1 MCLCII
7 FMNTDFWFCVSR
19 RKVKIVPVM
28 KTALEAET
36 QFPQL
41 IVVLMMIRSIFFLL
55 MTHCLCSYK
64 RLWVRF
70 SLVHHSV
77 LDSEQNKE
85 KWLDLAKQS
94 TGIGGSFK
102 NSRLLRCP
110 STSGGPWKP
119 RKCQV
124 RIIVCVIACCSASSL
139 LTSCTWGL
147 SRAQKA
153 EQGWAQ
159 DWRHDLKLLSC
170 CGYTSPIAENVCICW
185 ERHVLSRTQQ
195 SANTSGRY
203 CVPTSV
209 IT

>member
-55 MTHCLCSYK
+55 LTHCLCSYK

-94 TGIGGSFK
+94 TGIAGSFK
-102 NSRLLRCP
+102 NSCLLRCP

-124 RIIVCVIACCSASSL
+124 RIIVCVIACCCKFCQQPADFLYLRSLPSSE
-139 LTSCTWGL
+139 SRAGL
-147 SRAQKA
+147 STGLEAWFEA
-153 EQGWAQ
+153 A
-159 DWRHDLKLLSC
+159 
-170 CGYTSPIAENVCICW
+170 
-185 ERHVLSRTQQ
+185 
-195 SANTSGRY
+195 
-203 CVPTSV
+203 
-209 IT
+209 